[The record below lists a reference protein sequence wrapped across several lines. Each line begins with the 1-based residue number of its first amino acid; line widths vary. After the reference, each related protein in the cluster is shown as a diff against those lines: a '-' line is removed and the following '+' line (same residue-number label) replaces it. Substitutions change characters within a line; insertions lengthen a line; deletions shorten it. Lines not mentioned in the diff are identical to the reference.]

1 LLGALLAVF
10 VLGAYALA
18 VVVVLT
24 LNLRQTAIP
33 PTPTYEERLER
44 IYEIGGDAIRW

>member
-1 LLGALLAVF
+1 VVGTLLAVF
-10 VLGAYALA
+10 VLGAFALA

-24 LNLRQTAIP
+24 LNIRQTAIP

-44 IYEIGGDAIRW
+44 IYQIGGDAIRW